1 MSVSLEYNG
10 PISAPIDK
18 GTEIANLIVSN
29 KDEVI
34 KKLPLFA
41 DENLKKVN
49 FFLKLGFD
57 FLISKFKSL

>member
-41 DENLKKVN
+41 DEDIKKVN
-49 FFLKLGFD
+49 V
-57 FLISKFKSL
+57 FKSLLTSLNFLIWGDV